1 MSDAVRRFADDALRD
16 RRTLRDD
23 ALLAVP
29 MAVVAVAVG
38 HLGQDD
44 GRALDPAGWALLLG
58 AHLPMVWRR
67 RAPLLSF
74 LALVGF
80 LVPYHALDYH
90 HGALMVVSM
99 AALYTVA
106 STGPVLRSVVAGA
119 GVVGL
124 MLAVK
129 FSQGLPQG
137 ADALRVSG
145 WIVAFLAF
153 GICLR
158 YHRQNVAAA
167 VERAERA
174 EQSREEEVR
183 RRVVEE
189 RLRIARDL
197 HDLLAHSITLV
208 GVRTSVAAHVL
219 NADPERLD
227 RAAVARALED
237 IAETCRATRTE
248 IRATLQ
254 VLRSGP
260 DHGRGPLPGLNALP
274 DLAAAA
280 RTAGAAVTLRV
291 PGESAARRTPPAVG
305 AAAYRIVQE
314 ALTNAVRHGGPRPE
328 VDLLVREEVDALRV
342 RVTNRATGAVP
353 PSTHP
358 PGFGLVGIREQA
370 RSVGGTLEAGP
381 RTDGR
386 FEVSAVLP
394 LTTAPGLPGQ
404 PARRRP
410 KTGATPVTTP
420 AAPPGTPPGTPPALS
435 FAVAAAGTHGGGPV
449 AVTGPDG
456 ERATR

>member
-1 MSDAVRRFADDALRD
+1 MRAVRRPAYGAASERQVLVQDALS
-16 RRTLRDD
+16 
-23 ALLAVP
+23 AVL
-29 MAVVAVAVG
+29 MAVSAVVVG
-38 HLGQDD
+38 RLGQDD
-44 GRALDPAGWALLLG
+44 GRAPDTLGWALLLG

-74 LALVGF
+74 LALICF

-106 STGPVLRSVVAGA
+106 ATGPVLRSVVAGA
-119 GVVGL
+119 GVVGV

-174 EQSREEEVR
+174 ELSREEEVR

-219 NADPERLD
+219 NADPDRLD

-237 IAETCRATRTE
+237 IAETCRATRSE

-260 DHGRGPLPGLNALP
+260 EHGRGPLPGLNALP
-274 DLAAAA
+274 GLAATA
-280 RTAGAAVTLRV
+280 RSAGAAVTLRI
-291 PGESAARRTPPAVG
+291 AAAPDAPPAVG
-305 AAAYRIVQE
+305 AAAYRIAQE
-314 ALTNAVRHGGPRPE
+314 ALTNAVRHGGPHPAVE
-328 VDLLVREEVDALRV
+328 VLVRETDGALHV
-342 RVTNRATGAVP
+342 QVTNRATEPVP
-353 PSTHP
+353 PSAQP

-381 RTDGR
+381 RPGGR
-386 FEVSAVLP
+386 FEVRAVLP
-394 LTTAPGLPGQ
+394 LTTAGGTGGGGRTAGPDRAP
-404 PARRRP
+404 
-410 KTGATPVTTP
+410 GATRESGTIRNTMSHGTRTGITAPVP
-420 AAPPGTPPGTPPALS
+420 AHAG
-435 FAVAAAGTHGGGPV
+435 AAARDTD
-449 AVTGPDG
+449 PDTDG
-456 ERATR
+456 AIR

>member
-1 MSDAVRRFADDALRD
+1 MTRAARRPAGDALRD
-16 RRTLRDD
+16 RRVLRDD
-23 ALLAVP
+23 ALSAAL
-29 MAVVAVAVG
+29 MAVSALVLVR
-38 HLGQDD
+38 LGQDG
-44 GRALDPAGWALLLG
+44 GRAPDTVGWALLLG

-99 AALYTVA
+99 ASLYTVA

-119 GVVGL
+119 GVVGV

-145 WIVAFLAF
+145 WIVAFLTF

-174 EQSREEEVR
+174 ERSREEEVR

-219 NADPERLD
+219 DADPDRLD

-280 RTAGAAVTLRV
+280 RTAGATVTLRV
-291 PGESAARRTPPAVG
+291 APAPDTPPAVG

-314 ALTNAVRHGGPRPE
+314 ALTNAVRHGGARPAVE
-328 VDLLVREEVDALRV
+328 VVVREADGALHV
-342 RVTNRATGAVP
+342 RVTNRATEPVP
-353 PSTHP
+353 PSPHP

-381 RTDGR
+381 RPGGR

-394 LTTAPGLPGQ
+394 LTTATGLSGR
-404 PARRRP
+404 PATASGRAGDGRRP
-410 KTGATPVTTP
+410 LSTGTAP
-420 AAPPGTPPGTPPALS
+420 APAY
-435 FAVAAAGTHGGGPV
+435 AGAAART
-449 AVTGPDG
+449 TDPDTD
-456 ERATR
+456 RAFP